1 MTRSTSHRRPGSGS
15 SPSTLP
21 TPTEVTTLTAALE
34 ELKRQGFTEHFAL
47 VGGRLRGLGS
57 RQTFRPDQV
66 KISEFRRFEGI
77 SDPDDM
83 SILYAI
89 ETEDGLRGTL
99 VDAFG
104 VYADPEVGAFV
115 RELSRRRAPR
125 SSGPS

>member
-1 MTRSTSHRRPGSGS
+1 
-15 SPSTLP
+15 
-21 TPTEVTTLTAALE
+21 VTTLTAALE

-104 VYADPEVGAFV
+104 VHADPEVGAFV

-125 SSGPS
+125 SPGPS